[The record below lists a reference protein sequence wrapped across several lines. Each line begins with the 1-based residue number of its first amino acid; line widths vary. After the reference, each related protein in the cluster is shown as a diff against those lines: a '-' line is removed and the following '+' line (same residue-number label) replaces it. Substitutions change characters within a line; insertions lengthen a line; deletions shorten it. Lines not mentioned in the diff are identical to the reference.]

1 MSSLVRIQ
9 SGPFKLEDSYSIEQI
24 ENNEFKIISIHEALN
39 HLPSLMI
46 EDENLVIHG
55 KQIKSDLKG
64 QVVIK
69 NNQSKV
75 LAIYEQ
81 TGKGWLKNVRGLW

>member
-1 MSSLVRIQ
+1 
-9 SGPFKLEDSYSIEQI
+9 
-24 ENNEFKIISIHEALN
+24 
-39 HLPSLMI
+39 MI